1 MIKKPNELI
10 NENQKIRMLIAG
22 YPGIGKTTLA
32 LSAPKPLLVDVDLGI
47 NRVMASARKDFIQPN
62 SYEELI
68 EDLKGDLSDY
78 ETLVIDTGGK
88 LLELMKNYV
97 IKQDVKNAKKDGSLS
112 LQGYGAVAREFSRFM
127 DNCYYNLRKNI
138 VIVFHAVEE
147 KDEEQTKL
155 RILVEG
161 STKNTVWQNVE
172 IGGFMEIIGK
182 KKTIGF
188 DNCER
193 YFAKASFGIKGVMEI
208 PELDGTKPNDFLTKL
223 FQLANNNI
231 KKEAVFFEEQKK
243 EYEKLMNEIVPQIE
257 KMETKEDLT
266 NMTKLIKE
274 TNHILTSEKELKHK
288 FKEKVASLGYQWNGE
303 KKEYEKISNNADITE

>member
-10 NENQKIRMLIAG
+10 SENQKIRMLIAG

-32 LSAPKPLLVDVDLGI
+32 LSAPKPLLIDVDLGI

-62 SYEELI
+62 NYEELL

-97 IKQDVKNAKKDGSLS
+97 IKKDVKSAKKDGSLS

-193 YFAKASFGIKGVMEI
+193 YFAKASFGIKGVMEV

-231 KKEAVFFEEQKK
+231 KKEAVFFEEQKQ

-257 KMETKEDLT
+257 KMETKEDLIT
-266 NMTKLIKE
+266 ITKLIKE

-288 FKEKVASLGYQWNGE
+288 FKEKVAQLGYQWNGE
-303 KKEYEKISNNADITE
+303 KKEYEKISNNADTTE

>member
-127 DNCYYNLRKNI
+127 DNCY
-138 VIVFHAVEE
+138 
-147 KDEEQTKL
+147 
-155 RILVEG
+155 
-161 STKNTVWQNVE
+161 
-172 IGGFMEIIGK
+172 
-182 KKTIGF
+182 
-188 DNCER
+188 
-193 YFAKASFGIKGVMEI
+193 
-208 PELDGTKPNDFLTKL
+208 
-223 FQLANNNI
+223 
-231 KKEAVFFEEQKK
+231 
-243 EYEKLMNEIVPQIE
+243 
-257 KMETKEDLT
+257 
-266 NMTKLIKE
+266 
-274 TNHILTSEKELKHK
+274 
-288 FKEKVASLGYQWNGE
+288 
-303 KKEYEKISNNADITE
+303 

>member
-32 LSAPKPLLVDVDLGI
+32 LSAPKPLLIDVDLGI

-62 SYEELI
+62 NYEELL
-68 EDLKGDLSDY
+68 EDLKGDLSEY

-97 IKQDVKNAKKDGSLS
+97 IKKDVKNAKKDGSLS
-112 LQGYGAVAREFSRFM
+112 LQGYGAVAREFTKFM
-127 DNCYYNLRKNI
+127 DNCYYTLRKNI

-147 KDEEQTKL
+147 KDDEQTKL

-172 IGGFMEIIGK
+172 LGCFMEIINK

-193 YFAKASFGIKGVMEI
+193 YFAKASFGIKGVMDI
-208 PELDGTKPNDFLTKL
+208 PELDGQVPNDFLTKL

-231 KKEAVFFEEQKK
+231 KKETLYFEEQKS
-243 EYEKLMNEIVPQIE
+243 EYEKLMFDITPKIE
-257 KMETKEDLT
+257 DMKTKEDLVEIT
-266 NMTKLIKE
+266 NLIKN

-288 FKEKVASLGYQWNGE
+288 FKEKVAELGYVWNGE
-303 KKEYEKISNNADITE
+303 KKEYEKVSNNTDTTE

>member
-10 NENQKIRMLIAG
+10 SENQKIRMLIAG

-62 SYEELI
+62 NYEELL

-97 IKQDVKNAKKDGSLS
+97 IKNDVKNAKKDGSLS

-231 KKEAVFFEEQKK
+231 KKEAVFFEEQKQ

-257 KMETKEDLT
+257 KMETKEDLIT
-266 NMTKLIKE
+266 ITKLIKE

-288 FKEKVASLGYQWNGE
+288 FKEKVAQLGYQWNGE
-303 KKEYEKISNNADITE
+303 KKEYEKISNNANTTE

>member
-10 NENQKIRMLIAG
+10 SENQKIRMLIAG

-62 SYEELI
+62 NYEELL

-97 IKQDVKNAKKDGSLS
+97 IKNDVKNAKKDGSLS

-193 YFAKASFGIKGVMEI
+193 YFAKASFGIKGVMEV

-231 KKEAVFFEEQKK
+231 KKEAVFFEEQKQ

-257 KMETKEDLT
+257 KMETKEDLIT
-266 NMTKLIKE
+266 ITKLIKE

-288 FKEKVASLGYQWNGE
+288 FKEKVAQLGYQWNGE
-303 KKEYEKISNNADITE
+303 KKEYEKISNNADTTE

>member
-1 MIKKPNELI
+1 MIKKPNEI
-10 NENQKIRMLIAG
+10 VNETSKIRMLIAG

-32 LSAPKPLLVDVDLGI
+32 LSSPKPLLIDVDLGI

-62 SYEELI
+62 SYEELL

-97 IKQDVKNAKKDGSLS
+97 IKNDVKNAKKDGSLS
-112 LQGYGAVAREFSRFM
+112 LQGYGAVGREFSNFM
-127 DNCYYNLRKNI
+127 YKCYYELRKHI

-147 KDEEQTKL
+147 KDEEINKL

-172 IGGFMEIIGK
+172 LGCFMEVINK
-182 KKTIGF
+182 KKTVGF

-193 YFAKASFGIKGVMEI
+193 YFAKASFGIKGIMEI
-208 PELDGTKPNDFLTKL
+208 PEITGNIPNDFLTKL
-223 FQLANNNI
+223 FEKANENI
-231 KKEAVFFEEQKK
+231 KNESIYFEEQKK
-243 EYEKLMNEIVPQIE
+243 QYEELMNEVTPLINDMKDKKDIE
-257 KMETKEDLT
+257 SVTDKI
-266 NMTKLIKE
+266 KLL
-274 TNHILTSEKELKHK
+274 NHVLTSEKELKHK
-288 FKEKVASLGYQWNGE
+288 FKEKLSELGYQWNSE
-303 KKEYEKISNNADITE
+303 KKEYEKVSNNS

>member
-62 SYEELI
+62 SYEELL

-97 IKQDVKNAKKDGSLS
+97 IKNDVKNAKKDGSLS

-193 YFAKASFGIKGVMEI
+193 YFAKASFGIKGVMEV

-231 KKEAVFFEEQKK
+231 KKEAVFFEEQKQ

-257 KMETKEDLT
+257 KMETKEDLIT
-266 NMTKLIKE
+266 ITKLIKE

-288 FKEKVASLGYQWNGE
+288 FKEKVAQLGYQWNGE
-303 KKEYEKISNNADITE
+303 KKEYEKISNNADTTE

>member
-10 NENQKIRMLIAG
+10 SENQKIRMLIAG

-62 SYEELI
+62 NYEELL

-97 IKQDVKNAKKDGSLS
+97 IKNDVKNAKKDGSLS

-243 EYEKLMNEIVPQIE
+243 EYEQLMNEIVPQIE
-257 KMETKEDLT
+257 KMETKEDLIT
-266 NMTKLIKE
+266 ITKLIKE

-288 FKEKVASLGYQWNGE
+288 FKEKVAKLGYQWNGE
-303 KKEYEKISNNADITE
+303 KKEYEKISNNADTTE

>member
-62 SYEELI
+62 NYEELL

-97 IKQDVKNAKKDGSLS
+97 IKNDVKNAKKDGSLS

-193 YFAKASFGIKGVMEI
+193 YFAKASFGIKGVMEV

-231 KKEAVFFEEQKK
+231 KKEAVFFEEQKQ

-257 KMETKEDLT
+257 KMETKEDLIT
-266 NMTKLIKE
+266 ITKLIKE

-288 FKEKVASLGYQWNGE
+288 FKEKVAQLGYQWNGE
-303 KKEYEKISNNADITE
+303 KKEYEKISNNADTTE